1 MLILKYICMSVKSLR
16 FIQKGPIFL
25 FQTSENLVRGT
36 KPVDGPAKLLGRF
49 LSLTTKTWQ
58 LALLGKRISSV
69 ELSVATW
76 LELKAA
82 FFIGSPGD
90 RWQQA
95 LATASLPHIY
105 IAMVIWP
112 FSNIQD
118 KDLETFA

>member
-1 MLILKYICMSVKSLR
+1 MLENFLLFIEPFVEMLILKYICMSVKKNLR

-76 LELKAA
+76 LELKA
-82 FFIGSPGD
+82 
-90 RWQQA
+90 WK
-95 LATASLPHIY
+95 
-105 IAMVIWP
+105 P
-112 FSNIQD
+112 FS
-118 KDLETFA
+118 LEAQETGDNKH